1 MSSESR
7 NCKIIATYFG
17 TRRTY
22 PYHYQNT
29 IKILKDSIQNEV
41 DLDPGVDNLDV
52 IIVNHNC
59 GVKEAN
65 DFLDSVD
72 GKKTFAGKIRVFH
85 APWNN
90 GIGMSLGSMD
100 YGFKKV
106 RDEYE
111 YFFFQEDDYKVPKKN
126 YYKKGIEILNQKDV
140 GFVGYD
146 MLSIKNHSQAI
157 GEKYLKY
164 IFRLPIILWGY
175 KDYLQQH
182 DIVIDKIVKLRKANE
197 FPYAGGLMGLT
208 HKKYLDQIIE
218 INGKLCYP
226 EIPNPRHKKRFI
238 EFEQKSFW
246 SMVKTFFLYNH
257 YFVWYW
263 LYCVLGEVEFTR
275 IYYDIGY
282 KVTHFPDTE
291 NLIYSYKI
299 DRFKTSNNEK
309 LNLIEDLFTDLKK
322 VDK

>member
-1 MSSESR
+1 MVNKPR

-17 TRRTY
+17 MRRTY
-22 PYHYQNT
+22 PYNYQNT
-29 IKILKDSIQNEV
+29 IKILKDSIQNELE
-41 DLDPGVDNLDV
+41 LDPGVDNLDV

-59 GVKEAN
+59 DVKEAN
-65 DFLDSVD
+65 DFLDSID

-90 GIGMSLGSMD
+90 GVGMSLGSMD

-106 RDEYE
+106 RDEYD
-111 YFFFQEDDYKVPKKN
+111 YFFFQEDDYKVPKKD
-126 YYKKGIEILNQKDV
+126 YYKKGIEILNQKEV

-182 DIVIDKIVKLRKANE
+182 DIVIDKIIKLRKANQ

-218 INGKLCYP
+218 MNGKLSYP
-226 EIPNPRHKKRFI
+226 EIPNPRHTKKFI
-238 EFEQKSFW
+238 EFEKKSLW
-246 SMVKTFFLYNH
+246 SMVKTFFIYNH

-275 IYYDIGY
+275 IYYDFGY
-282 KVTHFPDTE
+282 KVTHFPDTK
-291 NLIYSYKI
+291 NLVYSYKI
-299 DRFKTSNNEK
+299 ARFKTSDNEK
-309 LNLIEDLFTDLKK
+309 LYLIEDLFTDLKK